1 MGYTGVVWESRTTEQ
16 LARDLTDGPGP
27 ASIGEA
33 GAAWQRISN
42 GFTTAADD
50 YRQVLDRVRTAWDST
65 HSPEV
70 VARLQELGE
79 WMHAKAL
86 NAAANGQRAESAA
99 VAATVAILAMPTVEE
114 AVEARAQHD
123 MMASLAA
130 YNGAVLTGTFAE
142 FDAAAT
148 ADQANAAAVMAQYE
162 AAVEPLA
169 TPWPEP
175 PPPQVVNGAAHRAEQ
190 AGTGTGAGAE
200 GGAASAAGGGVAMP
214 PTPLGVRAASDIKST
229 TQGDQPRRVSYVSAA
244 GAGMG
249 GVPYAPFAPMARG
262 MEGDREYESPRP
274 PTALAGGGEAGA
286 GISAQNQSWLPAAQ
300 INDAPA
306 MVDSVSWA
314 ADTAVF
320 DGLADSGDDAA
331 DPDSTRT
338 LEPLSD
344 RWVSPAVLGGGTDD
358 A

>member
-27 ASIGEA
+27 APIGEA
-33 GAAWQRISN
+33 GASWQRIAN
-42 GFTTAADD
+42 GFTAAADD
-50 YRQVLDRVRTAWDST
+50 YRLVLDRVRSAWDSA

-79 WMHAKAL
+79 WLHAKAL

-99 VAATVAILAMPTVEE
+99 VAATVAILAMPTVGE
-114 AVEARAQHD
+114 AVEAKAQHD

-130 YNGAVLTGTFAE
+130 YNGAILTGTFAE

-175 PPPQVVNGAAHRAEQ
+175 PPPHVVNGSAQRAEQ
-190 AGTGTGAGAE
+190 AAAGA
-200 GGAASAAGGGVAMP
+200 GGAAAAAGGGGGVAVP
-214 PTPLGVRAASDIKST
+214 PTPLGARTASDIRST
-229 TQGDQPRRVSYVSAA
+229 DREHQPRRVSYVSAA
-244 GAGMG
+244 GTGVG

-262 MEGDREYESPRP
+262 MDGDREYESARP
-274 PTALAGGGEAGA
+274 PTTLAGGGETGA
-286 GISAQNQSWLPAAQ
+286 GLSAQGPTWLPAAQ

-314 ADTAVF
+314 PDTGVF
-320 DGLADSGDDAA
+320 DGLADSGADATEVES
-331 DPDSTRT
+331 PRT

-344 RWVSPAVLGGGTDD
+344 RWVSPAVLGGGSEDE
-358 A
+358 

>member
-1 MGYTGVVWESRTTEQ
+1 VSFTGVVWESRTTEQ

-27 ASIGEA
+27 APVGEA
-33 GAAWQRISN
+33 GAAWQRIAN
-42 GFTTAADD
+42 GFTAATDE
-50 YRQVLDRVRTAWDST
+50 YRQLLDRVRTAWDST

-70 VARLQELGE
+70 LDRLHEFGE
-79 WMHAKAL
+79 WLHAKSL

-114 AVEARAQHD
+114 AVEAQAQHD

-162 AAVEPLA
+162 SAVAPLA
-169 TPWPEP
+169 TAWPEP
-175 PPPQVVNGAAHRAEQ
+175 PPPQVVSGAAHRAEQ
-190 AGTGTGAGAE
+190 A
-200 GGAASAAGGGVAMP
+200 AASEAGSASVAGGGAGGVPMA
-214 PTPLGVRAASDIKST
+214 PTPLGARMAADIKST
-229 TQGDQPRRVSYVSAA
+229 DQDHAPKRVSYVAAA
-244 GAGMG
+244 GGAGLSGM
-249 GVPYAPFAPMARG
+249 PYAPFAPMTRG

-274 PTALAGGGEAGA
+274 PSALAGGGEAAA
-286 GISAQNQSWLPAAQ
+286 GISAQGQTWLPAAQ

-306 MVDSVSWA
+306 IVDSVSWA
-314 ADTAVF
+314 PDTTAF
-320 DGLADSGDDAA
+320 DGLADPGA
-331 DPDSTRT
+331 DPDPDEPARA

-344 RWVSPAVLGGGTDD
+344 RWVSPAVLGGGTADS
-358 A
+358 